1 MPEQQCVPVMILS
14 AFSFFQFFSCDR
26 LGRFAVYGNEAGKTK
41 AKEAM
46 HMPADDADLIR
57 MFEMRSE
64 QAIAE
69 TQTRYGGFCY
79 SIVYRILGNAE
90 DAEECVSDAM
100 LHLWNAIPPA
110 KPKSFRAFLITLTKH
125 IALDRQAQNT
135 AVKRGG
141 GSAETSL
148 ESLPDVLAA
157 ADDTALA
164 AEQRMLREA
173 LGQFLSSLPQETRI
187 LFIEHYW
194 MMCTVSEL
202 AEEHKMGKSAVKMTL
217 LRTRKKLGEYL
228 RKEGLM

>member
-1 MPEQQCVPVMILS
+1 
-14 AFSFFQFFSCDR
+14 
-26 LGRFAVYGNEAGKTK
+26 
-41 AKEAM
+41 
-46 HMPADDADLIR
+46 MPADSDLIQL
-57 MFEMRSE
+57 FESRSE

-79 SIVYRILGNAE
+79 SIVYRILGNAQ

-110 KPKSFRAFLITLTKH
+110 KPKSFRAFLITLTKRL
-125 IALDRQAQNT
+125 ALDRQAQNQ

-148 ESLPDVLAA
+148 EELPDVLAA

-173 LGQFLSSLPQETRI
+173 LGQFLSALPQETRI
-187 LFIEHYW
+187 IFIEHYW
-194 MMCTVSEL
+194 LMCTVSEL
-202 AEEHKMGKSAVKMTL
+202 AEEHQMGKSAVKMSL
-217 LRTRKKLGEYL
+217 MRTRKKLEEYL
-228 RKEGLM
+228 RKEGLL